1 MNTTKKNNSV
11 LYAMLSIALM
21 IGSGFLLFLTI
32 NRMYGVSSAFAT
44 LSLSLLAIFLFVAGA
59 SLMRIINPK
68 EKLNYSFNEKDGGI
82 QIALLLIAAGSLLL
96 CFNTE
101 LLNPVWKSFF
111 FSWPMLVFVIGA
123 LCICKSHL
131 IFGLIVAACS
141 IFFMID
147 KAAVIYPNEMV
158 IEQLTANFW
167 PAIFIISGVV
177 IFIYIITKPKSY
189 LNWHCKGNWKENYAA
204 EENENKDGK
213 INYRFVFSGTEQ
225 VILDPVFKGGTIE
238 TTFGGM
244 ELDLRR
250 TTLAEGNTYL
260 YINTTF
266 GGVDIMAP
274 DTWDIELKSHSFA
287 GGVTDSR
294 IKHLEIDRTRK
305 LIIVAKSTFGGI
317 TIR

>member
-1 MNTTKKNNSV
+1 MNTTKKNNSL

-32 NRMYGVSSAFAT
+32 NQLYGASSAFVT
-44 LSLSLLAIFLFVAGA
+44 LSLSLSAIFLFVAGT
-59 SLMRIINPK
+59 SLMRIVNPK
-68 EKLNYSFNEKDGGI
+68 EKVSYSFNEKDGGI
-82 QIALLLIAAGSLLL
+82 QTALLLIAAGGLLL

-111 FSWPMLVFVIGA
+111 FSWPMLVFVIGT

-131 IFGLIVAACS
+131 IFGLIVAAGGT
-141 IFFMID
+141 FFMID
-147 KAAVIYPNEMV
+147 KAAVIYPNEMI
-158 IEQLTANFW
+158 IEQITTNFW
-167 PAIFIISGVV
+167 PAIFIISGV
-177 IFIYIITKPKSY
+177 IILLYFFTKPKSY
-189 LNWHCKGNWKENYAA
+189 IHYHCKGNWKENYAA

-213 INYRFVFSGTEQ
+213 INYKFVFSGTEQ

-250 TTLAEGNTYL
+250 TALAEGNTYL

-266 GGVDIMAP
+266 GGVEIMAP
-274 DTWDIELKSHSFA
+274 DVWDIELKSHSFA

-294 IKHLEIDRTRK
+294 IKHLDIDHSRK
-305 LIIVAKSTFGGI
+305 LIIVAKCTFGGI